1 MLTYAMLPIGSVLL
15 VLAQAPAAPAQPYVP
30 PTRYVVVPSTTVQPP
45 DAGAPPDTAFVV
57 RPGCLE
63 PLHSIERRIAEQQKY
78 IDDAKA
84 KGYRLEPIHQ
94 STLDATRATLPRIRA
109 GTVECEQRLRQE
121 AAEEV
126 ARKARTEAEHAQ
138 YVKEEDDR
146 EAAERRA
153 AAAAKRKVATK
164 RPATVPVDEPLQAPQ
179 PNCGNAPPLW
189 VVNHSIRVVEKYL
202 EKRLDDPDS
211 LQWDDDACT
220 VPVAAKPAQLCW
232 TSVCRFRAK
241 NKFGALVRQR
251 VQFWFTEREV
261 LLAK

>member
-45 DAGAPPDTAFVV
+45 DAVVPPDAFVV

-63 PLHSIERRIAEQQKY
+63 PLRSLERRIAEQQKY

-84 KGYRLEPIHQ
+84 KGYRLESIHQ
-94 STLDATRATLPRIRA
+94 STLDGTREILPRIRA
-109 GTVECEQRLRQE
+109 GTIECEQRLRQE
-121 AAEEV
+121 AADQ
-126 ARKARTEAEHAQ
+126 ARSAAQ
-138 YVKEEDDR
+138 AAADHERYVKEDEER
-146 EAAERRA
+146 EAAERRVVV
-153 AAAAKRKVATK
+153 AAAKRKAGAK
-164 RPATVPVDEPLQAPQ
+164 RPTAAPIDEQVPV

-189 VVNHSIRVVEKYL
+189 VMNHSIRVVEKYL

-211 LQWDDDACT
+211 LEWDDDACT
-220 VPVAAKPAQLCW
+220 PPIAAKSAQLCW

-251 VQFWFTEREV
+251 VQFWFTEKEV

>member
-1 MLTYAMLPIGSVLL
+1 M
-15 VLAQAPAAPAQPYVP
+15 
-30 PTRYVVVPSTTVQPP
+30 
-45 DAGAPPDTAFVV
+45 

-63 PLHSIERRIAEQQKY
+63 PLRFAEQKIAEQQKY
-78 IDDAKA
+78 IDDAAA
-84 KGYRLEPIHQ
+84 KHFKLDPIYQ
-94 STLDATRATLPRIRA
+94 SNLDLAKRNLPRIRA
-109 GTVECEQRLRQE
+109 GTVECEQRLHQE
-121 AAEEV
+121 AADQ
-126 ARKARTEAEHAQ
+126 ARSAAQ
-138 YVKEEDDR
+138 AAADHERYVKEDEAR

-153 AAAAKRKVATK
+153 VVAAAKRKAQQGK
-164 RPATVPVDEPLQAPQ
+164 RPMPAPIDEPLQVPT

-189 VVNHSIRVVEKYL
+189 VMNHSIRVVEKYL
-202 EKRLDDPDS
+202 EKKLDDPDS

-220 VPVAAKPAQLCW
+220 PPTAAKPAQLCW